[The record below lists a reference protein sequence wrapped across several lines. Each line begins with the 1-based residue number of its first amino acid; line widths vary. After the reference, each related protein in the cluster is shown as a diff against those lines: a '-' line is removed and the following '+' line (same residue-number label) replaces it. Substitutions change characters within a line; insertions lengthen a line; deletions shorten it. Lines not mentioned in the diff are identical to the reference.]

1 MERKYKTPAAFARAV
16 DKYFDAIRVVR
27 PLIRAEI
34 DYQQT
39 EDGSYTVR
47 LDQYG
52 HPAEKYVRQIAA
64 DGKPAEEEIWIKKP
78 SIAGLCVYLKI
89 HRSTWSEYAKRE
101 GFADTVERARGRVEE
116 YLAGKVLEKGS
127 SAGAKFSLQH
137 NCGWKERQEISL
149 DERTAEAVSQKMTLQ
164 ESIELLK
171 SLGLK
176 LPGEETEE
184 NED

>member
-27 PLIRAEI
+27 PLIREEI

-52 HPAEKYVRQIAA
+52 HPAKKYVRQIAA

-89 HRSTWSEYAKRE
+89 HRSTWSEYAKRGICRHGGARAGARGGISCRE
-101 GFADTVERARGRVEE
+101 GAGKGVERRREVFPAAQLRVEGA
-116 YLAGKVLEKGS
+116 AGNQPGRADGGGGISKNDT
-127 SAGAKFSLQH
+127 AGEHRAVKKS
-137 NCGWKERQEISL
+137 R
-149 DERTAEAVSQKMTLQ
+149 AEAAGRGDGGK
-164 ESIELLK
+164 
-171 SLGLK
+171 
-176 LPGEETEE
+176 
-184 NED
+184 